1 MKKLITRI
9 EYLWMR
15 LKSKTPSLF
24 NYANLFWVI
33 LVAVVAYLKYERS
46 VGNTPESLNDIIDY
60 AHLIIGVIGVIL
72 LKLPT
77 KDKTLQ
83 SDLPIEEKVQ
93 LKKEEEKRQ
102 EPPIEDQV
110 GNTSRFKR

>member
-1 MKKLITRI
+1 MKKLIARI

-24 NYANLFWVI
+24 NYANLFWII
-33 LVAVVAYLKYERS
+33 LVAVVTYLKYEKS
-46 VGNTPESLNDIIDY
+46 VGNTPESLDNIIDY
-60 AHLIIGVIGVIL
+60 AHLIIGVVGVII

-83 SDLPIEEKVQ
+83 SDLPIEKKVQ
-93 LKKEEEKRQ
+93 LKKEQEKM
-102 EPPIEDQV
+102 EDPIEEQV
-110 GNTSRFKR
+110 KNTSRFKQ

>member
-1 MKKLITRI
+1 MTKITTRL
-9 EYLWMR
+9 EYLWLR

-33 LVAVVAYLKYERS
+33 LVAIVFYLKEQKIA
-46 VGNTPESLNDIIDY
+46 GNLPEGWDKIVDNAYI
-60 AHLIIGVIGVIL
+60 IIGIIGVIL

-83 SDLPIEEKVQ
+83 SDKPIEEKVAI
-93 LKKEEEKRQ
+93 KKQENNPP
-102 EPPIEDQV
+102 EPPIEEQV
-110 GNTSRFKR
+110 GNVFRP

>member
-1 MKKLITRI
+1 MTKITTRL

-24 NYANLFWVI
+24 NYANLVFGI
-33 LVAVVAYLKYERS
+33 LVAIITYLKIEQAS
-46 VGNTPESLNDIIDY
+46 GNIPEELVPFVNYS
-60 AHLIIGVIGVIL
+60 HLVIGAIGVIL

-83 SDLPIEEKVQ
+83 SDKPITEKVAI
-93 LKKEEEKRQ
+93 KKQQNNEQEEPLE
-102 EPPIEDQV
+102 EQV
-110 GNTSRFKR
+110 RNVFKP